1 MEDKVTIQK
10 ENLLKAYNQSSEEQ
24 KALLENIF
32 GKDMFQ
38 PKDVKERVKSLDDAI
53 KELGEDHQYVKA
65 YRGWMRI
72 SNTEC
77 KDVTAY
83 LRLRIICAAL
93 NEGWKPTF
101 SEGEF
106 RYYPWFSICTKDEC
120 NNLNES
126 GNDYSIA
133 PLPSNYNA
141 SAGGGLVSCG
151 ANFLSS
157 FSSSGVRM
165 ALRSEELAKYCGKQF
180 VDIWVDFLVGCGNL

>member
-83 LRLRIICAAL
+83 IIRGSLSAQKMNAIIL
-93 NEGWKPTF
+93 M
-101 SEGEF
+101 
-106 RYYPWFSICTKDEC
+106 RVVMIIV
-120 NNLNES
+120 L
-126 GNDYSIA
+126 
-133 PLPSNYNA
+133 PLCRQTTMRA
-141 SAGGGLVSCG
+141 RVAVSCL
-151 ANFLSS
+151 A
-157 FSSSGVRM
+157 VRISCP
-165 ALRSEELAKYCGKQF
+165 RSRAAECG
-180 VDIWVDFLVGCGNL
+180 WH